1 MVHSYVVLC
10 YSLDCLPAAQGTSS
24 AVKACFVNV
33 TFDGNI
39 YTLYDTV
46 KPSGSRAAARE
57 WYCLDDIRGLR
68 NEVGDLITTKM
79 PTNERK
85 KILRKVHDSRMEAL
99 KAREEV
105 CLHMFYICGT
115 VVLIRRS

>member
-1 MVHSYVVLC
+1 M
-10 YSLDCLPAAQGTSS
+10 
-24 AVKACFVNV
+24 
-33 TFDGNI
+33 
-39 YTLYDTV
+39 

-57 WYCLDDIRGLR
+57 WYRLDDIRGLR
-68 NEVGDLITTKM
+68 DEVGAIITTKM
-79 PTNERK
+79 PTKEQK

-105 CLHMFYICGT
+105 WSHMFYICGI